1 MKRAAAVA
9 VLAGALVAGAA
20 AAGPV
25 GKPAALLTFT
35 LGPRDDPDN
44 GRYVVCLAQ
53 VDGSRVQLLPEDVSA
68 TSPWW
73 SPGGTRLAFTS
84 LRVPPPFASK
94 DEADI
99 VVADAAGN
107 LVANLT
113 AGTANDN
120 YIPRWSSD
128 GRWIAYGSTGLKP
141 RIVRADGSAPPRT
154 VPVKDSAGDVDWFPD
169 GKRLVVSRFVKDDV
183 VLFSVKPDGTGLKR
197 LVRGTEPDVSP
208 NGKKLA
214 FSRRVGRSFR
224 VFVANADGSHV
235 HRLTKSWKP
244 ESQAAWSPDGRWI
257 AFIRV
262 LNPASLDTETSIVV
276 TSADGKTAYTAV
288 TYTSDYDPLQ
298 PAWRAQPLPVA
309 DRPSC

>member
-1 MKRAAAVA
+1 MRLLAVLLAAAVVVGTA
-9 VLAGALVAGAA
+9 AGARHAGR
-20 AAGPV
+20 P
-25 GKPAALLTFT
+25 KALLTFT
-35 LGPRDDPDN
+35 LGPREDPDN
-44 GRYVVCLAQ
+44 GQYIVCSLQAG
-53 VDGSRVQLLPEDVSA
+53 GSAVRLLPDDVSA

-73 SPGGTRLAFTS
+73 SPDGTRLAFTS
-84 LRVPPPFASK
+84 LRVPPPFASA

-99 VVADAAGN
+99 MVAGAAGN

-113 AGTANDN
+113 AGTAHNN

-154 VPVKDSAGDVDWFPD
+154 IPVKDSAGDVDWFPD

-183 VLFSVKPDGTGLKR
+183 WLYSVKPNGTGLRR
-197 LVRGTEPDVSP
+197 LMRGTEPDVSP

-214 FSRRVGRSFR
+214 FSRRTGRFSR
-224 VFVANADGSHV
+224 VYVANADGSHV
-235 HRLTKSWKP
+235 HRLTRGSKP

-262 LNPASLDTETSIVV
+262 LNPASFDTETSIVV
-276 TSADGKTAYTAV
+276 TSADGKASYTAV
-288 TYTSDYDPLQ
+288 TPTAEYDPLQ
-298 PAWRAQPLPVA
+298 PTWRAQPLPDA
-309 DRPSC
+309 NRASC